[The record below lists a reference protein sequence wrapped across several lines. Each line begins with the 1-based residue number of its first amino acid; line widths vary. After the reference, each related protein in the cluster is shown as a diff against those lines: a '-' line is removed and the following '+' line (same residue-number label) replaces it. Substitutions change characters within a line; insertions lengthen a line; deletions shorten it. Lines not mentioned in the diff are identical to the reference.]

1 MGDCGPSNASIRPI
15 RGEPSSPACFAF
27 RRTQGVAQAPFRLSY
42 PLKAFDSVRVP
53 VRLRRLSGIGFAITN
68 PSTDEDSLTEAPAP
82 SLLHI
87 EVKMALVGF
96 IGPRSQHGAED
107 AASVIVD

>member
-1 MGDCGPSNASIRPI
+1 MRQYARLGENHPLRPDSPSDGLRESPRPL
-15 RGEPSSPACFAF
+15 F
-27 RRTQGVAQAPFRLSY
+27 VWSY

-96 IGPRSQHGAED
+96 IGTRSQHGAED

>member
-1 MGDCGPSNASIRPI
+1 LDRKKREIEDLHQLIADR
-15 RGEPSSPACFAF
+15 E
-27 RRTQGVAQAPFRLSY
+27 TKLTE
-42 PLKAFDSVRVP
+42 AFDSVRVP

-96 IGPRSQHGAED
+96 IGTRSQHGAED